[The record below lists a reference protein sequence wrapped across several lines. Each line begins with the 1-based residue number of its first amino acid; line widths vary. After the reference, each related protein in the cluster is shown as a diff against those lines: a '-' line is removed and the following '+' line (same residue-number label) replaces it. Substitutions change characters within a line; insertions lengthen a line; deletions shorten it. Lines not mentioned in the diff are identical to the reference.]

1 MKISNKVL
9 RSRNALAAGVL
20 SVAMVLQPMTAFAVE
35 PTGDTPEVQDGDTL
49 YLVNCAT
56 TDPSVVPSGY
66 DMGMCQSNV
75 DQEYGQDSTGY
86 SWGYDENDLSGK
98 TDGSSPSDLTSSS
111 WYISAGAVYDEATSG
126 IKYEFDLPEGVDSV
140 EVTAGVFIPQWWDD
154 RTVVIELEG
163 EDAGSMNCVD
173 NVLSEETY
181 TVNVDDGVLDFRAK
195 AAADRGDDANKDPML
210 SYIIVKADVEEEEP
224 EAPSVL
230 TIQSVE
236 ANSYQSGNEASKAI
250 DGSTGTHWH
259 SSWATGHPTVADG
272 LYITMDMGQEIS
284 NLSQLTYTPRQD
296 RDSNGIYTEY
306 EISVSTDGSEYTKVA
321 EGTWAADKDVKTATF
336 PETAARYVRLTAVHT
351 MGNSDSEADQY
362 ACAAELALGAVGD
375 WDRDA
380 EKAALSEALAAA
392 QEYLDSEN
400 GKTETELARLNGM
413 IEDAEKTAAD
423 GYLAVKEELSG
434 LEVVDDYTVKITLK
448 EPFGAFLSALAFT
461 ACSIYDEEATE
472 AAGAD
477 FGMVPEA
484 TVGSGPFI
492 FESWTPNAELVL
504 TRNDDYWNGPAQIP
518 GVVIRI
524 IPDTETQTMMY
535 ESGEL
540 DLLDLKTNPEAVDR
554 ITETYPDQIVTGPI
568 LGVDYVFMNQN
579 VEPLNDVRVRK
590 AIQMAIDRQMI
601 LDELYGGRGS
611 IENGLLATGMIGY
624 NDSLPEI
631 PYDPE
636 GAMEL
641 LAEAGYP
648 DGFTIELGSD
658 SSDSEMRT
666 MITEIIQSM
675 LAEVG
680 INVEIKK
687 YDQSTWL
694 ETRRAGEMPMYV
706 SSWTADFNDPDNFFY
721 TFFGTQENSK
731 IRSINYPDTSV
742 MQEVAKARTIVDEDE
757 RMETYHQLETKL
769 IQDDACM
776 VPLWSLDHLFAVSQ
790 RTKGFKVSWNGFSD
804 SSFYPVYFEE

>member
-1 MKISNKVL
+1 MKKKLAMTLAVSMLAGSLLSACGGQSASNGTTA
-9 RSRNALAAGVL
+9 SGDAAQQSGASAAEGTDIPAVSEGHEGYLNVCL
-20 SVAMVLQPMTAFAVE
+20 SADIMTA
-35 PTGDTPEVQDGDTL
+35 DVQKTSNDYEIPMNIYDTL
-49 YLVNCAT
+49 VQIKVA
-56 TDPSVVPSGY
+56 D
-66 DMGMCQSNV
+66 
-75 DQEYGQDSTGY
+75 
-86 SWGYDENDLSGK
+86 
-98 TDGSSPSDLTSSS
+98 DGSSSIEPMLAES
-111 WYISAGAVYDEATSG
+111 W
-126 IKYEFDLPEGVDSV
+126 
-140 EVTAGVFIPQWWDD
+140 EV
-154 RTVVIELEG
+154 
-163 EDAGSMNCVD
+163 S
-173 NVLSEETY
+173 
-181 TVNVDDGVLDFRAK
+181 DDG
-195 AAADRGDDANKDPML
+195 
-210 SYIIVKADVEEEEP
+210 
-224 EAPSVL
+224 
-230 TIQSVE
+230 
-236 ANSYQSGNEASKAI
+236 
-250 DGSTGTHWH
+250 
-259 SSWATGHPTVADG
+259 
-272 LYITMDMGQEIS
+272 
-284 NLSQLTYTPRQD
+284 LTYTFHLRNDVTFQ
-296 RDSNGIYTEY
+296 NGNAFTAEDVRYTFNRMF
-306 EISVSTDGSEYTKVA
+306 T
-321 EGTWAADKDVKTATF
+321 
-336 PETAARYVRLTAVHT
+336 
-351 MGNSDSEADQY
+351 
-362 ACAAELALGAVGD
+362 
-375 WDRDA
+375 
-380 EKAALSEALAAA
+380 
-392 QEYLDSEN
+392 
-400 GKTETELARLNGM
+400 
-413 IEDAEKTAAD
+413 AD
-423 GYLAVKEELSG
+423 GTVNSSFLDQIKGADELMAGTAEELSG
-434 LEVVDDYTVKITLK
+434 LEVLDDYTVRITLK

-790 RTKGFKVSWNGFSD
+790 RTKGFQVSWNGFSD

>member
-1 MKISNKVL
+1 MKKKLAMTLAVSMLAGSLLSACGGQSASNGTTA
-9 RSRNALAAGVL
+9 SGDAAQQSGASAAEGTDIPAVSEGHEGYLNVCL
-20 SVAMVLQPMTAFAVE
+20 SADIMTA
-35 PTGDTPEVQDGDTL
+35 DVQKTSNDYEIPMNIYDTL
-49 YLVNCAT
+49 VQIKVA
-56 TDPSVVPSGY
+56 D
-66 DMGMCQSNV
+66 
-75 DQEYGQDSTGY
+75 
-86 SWGYDENDLSGK
+86 
-98 TDGSSPSDLTSSS
+98 DGSSS
-111 WYISAGAVYDEATSG
+111 
-126 IKYEFDLPEGVDSV
+126 
-140 EVTAGVFIPQWWDD
+140 
-154 RTVVIELEG
+154 IE
-163 EDAGSMNCVD
+163 
-173 NVLSEETY
+173 
-181 TVNVDDGVLDFRAK
+181 
-195 AAADRGDDANKDPML
+195 PML
-210 SYIIVKADVEEEEP
+210 AESWEVSE
-224 EAPSVL
+224 
-230 TIQSVE
+230 
-236 ANSYQSGNEASKAI
+236 
-250 DGSTGTHWH
+250 DG
-259 SSWATGHPTVADG
+259 
-272 LYITMDMGQEIS
+272 
-284 NLSQLTYTPRQD
+284 LTYTFHL
-296 RDSNGIYTEY
+296 RDDVTFQNGNAFTAEDVRYTFNRMF
-306 EISVSTDGSEYTKVA
+306 T
-321 EGTWAADKDVKTATF
+321 
-336 PETAARYVRLTAVHT
+336 
-351 MGNSDSEADQY
+351 
-362 ACAAELALGAVGD
+362 
-375 WDRDA
+375 
-380 EKAALSEALAAA
+380 
-392 QEYLDSEN
+392 
-400 GKTETELARLNGM
+400 
-413 IEDAEKTAAD
+413 AD
-423 GYLAVKEELSG
+423 GTVNSSFLDQIKGADELMAGTAEELSG
-434 LEVVDDYTVKITLK
+434 LEVLDDYTVRITLK

-472 AAGAD
+472 TAGAD

-636 GAMEL
+636 GAKEL

>member
-1 MKISNKVL
+1 MKKKLAMTLAVSMLAGSLLSACGGQSASNGTTA
-9 RSRNALAAGVL
+9 SGDAAQQSGASAAEGTDIPAVSEGHEGYLNVCL
-20 SVAMVLQPMTAFAVE
+20 SADIMTA
-35 PTGDTPEVQDGDTL
+35 DVQKTSNDYEIPMNIYDTL
-49 YLVNCAT
+49 VQIKVA
-56 TDPSVVPSGY
+56 D
-66 DMGMCQSNV
+66 
-75 DQEYGQDSTGY
+75 
-86 SWGYDENDLSGK
+86 
-98 TDGSSPSDLTSSS
+98 DGSSS
-111 WYISAGAVYDEATSG
+111 
-126 IKYEFDLPEGVDSV
+126 
-140 EVTAGVFIPQWWDD
+140 
-154 RTVVIELEG
+154 IE
-163 EDAGSMNCVD
+163 
-173 NVLSEETY
+173 
-181 TVNVDDGVLDFRAK
+181 
-195 AAADRGDDANKDPML
+195 PML
-210 SYIIVKADVEEEEP
+210 AESWEVSE
-224 EAPSVL
+224 
-230 TIQSVE
+230 
-236 ANSYQSGNEASKAI
+236 
-250 DGSTGTHWH
+250 DG
-259 SSWATGHPTVADG
+259 
-272 LYITMDMGQEIS
+272 
-284 NLSQLTYTPRQD
+284 LTYTFHL
-296 RDSNGIYTEY
+296 RDDVTFQNGNAFTAEDVRYTFNRMF
-306 EISVSTDGSEYTKVA
+306 T
-321 EGTWAADKDVKTATF
+321 
-336 PETAARYVRLTAVHT
+336 
-351 MGNSDSEADQY
+351 
-362 ACAAELALGAVGD
+362 
-375 WDRDA
+375 
-380 EKAALSEALAAA
+380 
-392 QEYLDSEN
+392 
-400 GKTETELARLNGM
+400 
-413 IEDAEKTAAD
+413 AD
-423 GYLAVKEELSG
+423 GTVNSSFLDQIKGADELMAGTAEELSG
-434 LEVVDDYTVKITLK
+434 LEVLDDYTVRITLK

-769 IQDDACM
+769 IQEDACM

-790 RTKGFKVSWNGFSD
+790 RTRGFQVSWNGFSD

>member
-1 MKISNKVL
+1 MKKKLAMTLAVSMLAGSLLSACGGQSASNGTTA
-9 RSRNALAAGVL
+9 SGDAAQQSGASAAEGTDIPAVSEGHEGYLNVCL
-20 SVAMVLQPMTAFAVE
+20 SADIMTA
-35 PTGDTPEVQDGDTL
+35 DVQKTSNDYEIPMNIYDTL
-49 YLVNCAT
+49 VQIKVA
-56 TDPSVVPSGY
+56 D
-66 DMGMCQSNV
+66 
-75 DQEYGQDSTGY
+75 
-86 SWGYDENDLSGK
+86 
-98 TDGSSPSDLTSSS
+98 DGSSS
-111 WYISAGAVYDEATSG
+111 
-126 IKYEFDLPEGVDSV
+126 
-140 EVTAGVFIPQWWDD
+140 
-154 RTVVIELEG
+154 IE
-163 EDAGSMNCVD
+163 
-173 NVLSEETY
+173 
-181 TVNVDDGVLDFRAK
+181 
-195 AAADRGDDANKDPML
+195 PML
-210 SYIIVKADVEEEEP
+210 AESWEV
-224 EAPSVL
+224 
-230 TIQSVE
+230 
-236 ANSYQSGNEASKAI
+236 SK
-250 DGSTGTHWH
+250 DG
-259 SSWATGHPTVADG
+259 
-272 LYITMDMGQEIS
+272 
-284 NLSQLTYTPRQD
+284 LTYTFHL
-296 RDSNGIYTEY
+296 RDDVTFQNGNAFTAEDVRYTFNRMF
-306 EISVSTDGSEYTKVA
+306 T
-321 EGTWAADKDVKTATF
+321 
-336 PETAARYVRLTAVHT
+336 
-351 MGNSDSEADQY
+351 
-362 ACAAELALGAVGD
+362 
-375 WDRDA
+375 
-380 EKAALSEALAAA
+380 
-392 QEYLDSEN
+392 
-400 GKTETELARLNGM
+400 
-413 IEDAEKTAAD
+413 AD
-423 GYLAVKEELSG
+423 GTVNSSFLDQIKGADELMAGTAEELSG
-434 LEVVDDYTVKITLK
+434 LEVLDDYTVRITLK

-769 IQDDACM
+769 IQEDACM

-790 RTKGFKVSWNGFSD
+790 RTKGFQVSWNGFSD

>member
-1 MKISNKVL
+1 MKKKLAMTLAVSMLAGSLLSACGGQSASNGTTA
-9 RSRNALAAGVL
+9 SGDAAQQSGASAAEGTDIPAVSEGHEGYLNVCL
-20 SVAMVLQPMTAFAVE
+20 SADIMTA
-35 PTGDTPEVQDGDTL
+35 DVQKTSNDYEIPMNIYDTL
-49 YLVNCAT
+49 VQIKVA
-56 TDPSVVPSGY
+56 D
-66 DMGMCQSNV
+66 
-75 DQEYGQDSTGY
+75 
-86 SWGYDENDLSGK
+86 
-98 TDGSSPSDLTSSS
+98 DGSSS
-111 WYISAGAVYDEATSG
+111 
-126 IKYEFDLPEGVDSV
+126 
-140 EVTAGVFIPQWWDD
+140 
-154 RTVVIELEG
+154 IE
-163 EDAGSMNCVD
+163 
-173 NVLSEETY
+173 
-181 TVNVDDGVLDFRAK
+181 
-195 AAADRGDDANKDPML
+195 PML
-210 SYIIVKADVEEEEP
+210 AESWEVSE
-224 EAPSVL
+224 
-230 TIQSVE
+230 
-236 ANSYQSGNEASKAI
+236 
-250 DGSTGTHWH
+250 DG
-259 SSWATGHPTVADG
+259 
-272 LYITMDMGQEIS
+272 
-284 NLSQLTYTPRQD
+284 LTYTFHL
-296 RDSNGIYTEY
+296 RDDVTFQNGNAFTAEDVRYTFNRMF
-306 EISVSTDGSEYTKVA
+306 T
-321 EGTWAADKDVKTATF
+321 
-336 PETAARYVRLTAVHT
+336 
-351 MGNSDSEADQY
+351 
-362 ACAAELALGAVGD
+362 
-375 WDRDA
+375 
-380 EKAALSEALAAA
+380 
-392 QEYLDSEN
+392 
-400 GKTETELARLNGM
+400 
-413 IEDAEKTAAD
+413 AD
-423 GYLAVKEELSG
+423 GTVNSSFLDQIKGADELMAGTAEELSG
-434 LEVVDDYTVKITLK
+434 LEVLDDYTVRITLK

-769 IQDDACM
+769 IQEDACM